1 MDAMM
6 YILIMSNDINKIV
19 ILNVNGVRD
28 YSRKLFWVAIP

>member
-6 YILIMSNDINKIV
+6 YILIMSNDINKI